1 MLHILFAALWLGAA
15 AFLTLYLLPALRQL
29 GPAGSATMHSLDQ
42 RGLHRFMGANGGLS
56 VLSGLFLYWALTA
69 GFNPQAIT
77 SPMGMVYGIGGLAGL
92 SAAVIGGA
100 VIGRSIKRI
109 DALNQDPATAGSPE
123 LLALQSRV
131 ATASR
136 LALGLLLVALVA
148 MTMGH
153 AM

>member
-42 RGLHRFMGANGGLS
+42 RGLHRFMAANAGLS
-56 VLSGLFLYWALTA
+56 VLSGLVLYWSLTA

-77 SPMGMVYGIGGLAGL
+77 STIGMVYGIGGLAGL

-100 VIGRSIKRI
+100 VIGRSVKRL
-109 DALNQDPATAGSPE
+109 DTLNQDPAGGHADE
-123 LLALQSRV
+123 LLALQRRIAMS
-131 ATASR
+131 SR

-153 AM
+153 AL